1 MPSNQSSSV
10 VPFSSCLQSFP
21 ASGSFP
27 MSQFFDSQALC
38 KKAEAVPSSSSCQ
51 LLCWVLSVR
60 DHPLVFI
67 GHHSHHSI
75 QKHKD
80 TVVSPTRTRAHGRC
94 DHCQRTSN
102 LTHWWSC
109 RKAEARRGSTE
120 FKQMSCLL
128 PAYFPLLRTLGLSC
142 FTEAPSSSALCKG
155 WKLSAARVGLK
166 PTAHWAEP
174 PFRVCWSAH
183 LAPLCKRWEYREEP
197 HEFNTLLGLKC
208 PLSAFI
214 RSHLATR

>member
-1 MPSNQSSSV
+1 MTILPIILLI
-10 VPFSSCLQSFP
+10 PL
-21 ASGSFP
+21 ADKEHI
-27 MSQFFDSQALC
+27 SQEF
-38 KKAEAVPSSSSCQ
+38 V
-51 LLCWVLSVR
+51 
-60 DHPLVFI
+60 
-67 GHHSHHSI
+67 
-75 QKHKD
+75 QKN
-80 TVVSPTRTRAHGRC
+80 TPT
-94 DHCQRTSN
+94 
-102 LTHWWSC
+102 
-109 RKAEARRGSTE
+109 
-120 FKQMSCLL
+120 
-128 PAYFPLLRTLGLSC
+128 YFPLLRTLGLSC